1 MKMSFA
7 YLGAT
12 LMLTATGIMGPL
24 DGASA
29 DTVLKLVTTKVSL
42 PDPFRQYQGTD
53 AAAINK
59 NCLTCH
65 SAGMVLNQ
73 PAMNQATWTV
83 EVNKM
88 INVFKGPIDKA
99 DVPAII
105 AYLVKH
111 KGTK

>member
-1 MKMSFA
+1 MKKSLVKCCAALGVAAFTGLGSMS
-7 YLGAT
+7 
-12 LMLTATGIMGPL
+12 
-24 DGASA
+24 GASA
-29 DTVLKLVTTKVSL
+29 DTALKLTTTKVSL
-42 PDPFRQYQGTD
+42 PDPLRQFQGAD
-53 AAAINK
+53 AEAINN

-73 PAMNQATWTV
+73 PAMNEATWTV

-88 INVFKGPIDKA
+88 INAFKAPVNKA

>member
-7 YLGAT
+7 HLGAA
-12 LMLTATGIMGPL
+12 LLIAAAGAMGPL
-24 DGASA
+24 AGASA
-29 DTVLKLVTTKVSL
+29 DTTLKLVTTRVSL
-42 PDPFRQYQGTD
+42 PDPVRKFPGTD
-53 AAAINK
+53 AAAINQ

-105 AYLVKH
+105 AYLVSH